1 MVTNLLI
8 WLEFKNNNLF
18 QSILLLRDSE
28 GCPYFPLI
36 CNCEIMFD
44 KTISYIVC
52 IFVLKKF
59 KGDISNFPKCHPFHS
74 SIPSTTLWPSI
85 MYVHI
90 FTCYLPPPF
99 FACNTQWKCL
109 EDLTPSPKVHT

>member
-44 KTISYIVC
+44 KTIRYIVF
-52 IFVLKKF
+52 IFVVKKF
-59 KGDISNFPKCHPFHS
+59 KGDISNFP
-74 SIPSTTLWPSI
+74 
-85 MYVHI
+85 
-90 FTCYLPPPF
+90 FTCPYLLLPCGLRLCTYTFLHAICPLPF
-99 FACNTQWKCL
+99 LHVIRNGN
-109 EDLTPSPKVHT
+109 V